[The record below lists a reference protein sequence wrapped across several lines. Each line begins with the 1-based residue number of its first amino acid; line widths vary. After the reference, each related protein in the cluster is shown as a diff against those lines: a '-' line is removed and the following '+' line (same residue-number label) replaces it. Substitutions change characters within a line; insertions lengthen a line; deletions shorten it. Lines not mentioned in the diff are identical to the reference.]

1 MKKNRLYLLCLL
13 FTCTCFYSCLQKW
26 GSDLGSGVAS
36 KTDTIGRNLVSGL
49 RDELT
54 NTVTLHK
61 LSVFLDSLLSNLSD
75 TLNVKAN
82 TLEDSLLNP
91 KVLRWADSLVST
103 VTGNHLQLNMQALQ
117 ATLVGKTKKDVLEMK
132 HSFDLLLRDILSDN
146 TRGKIGLI
154 RDELLGPKTNI
165 ALTRIIDTA
174 VTHIVD
180 SSLNLISAKLHKD
193 INPLF
198 REDASFIQ
206 RNAIWLLIIVGVIAA
221 GIIFLVWRNR
231 QKYLRMLTIVTK
243 QVHDIPDQQ
252 VYDQVTAKIKNDSIT
267 AGVEPDLR
275 DLLNKNGLINSN
287 DWIKKAS

>member
-1 MKKNRLYLLCLL
+1 MKKNRLYLLWLL
-13 FTCTCFYSCLQKW
+13 FNCTCFYSCLQKW

-103 VTGNHLQLNMQALQ
+103 ITGTHLQLNMQALQ

-154 RDELLGPKTNI
+154 RDELLGPKTNM

-180 SSLNLISAKLHKD
+180 SSLNLISAKLRKD

-198 REDASFIQ
+198 KEDASFIQ
-206 RNAIWLLIIVGVIAA
+206 RNAIWLLIIVGAIAA
-221 GIIFLVWRNR
+221 GIIFLVWKNR

-252 VYDQVTAKIKNDSIT
+252 VYDQVTTKIKNDSIT

-287 DWIKKAS
+287 DWIKKAG

>member
-1 MKKNRLYLLCLL
+1 MKKNRLYLLWLL
-13 FTCTCFYSCLQKW
+13 FNCTCFYSCLQKW

-103 VTGNHLQLNMQALQ
+103 ITGAHLQLNMQALQ

-154 RDELLGPKTNI
+154 RDELLGPKTNM

-180 SSLNLISAKLHKD
+180 SSLNLISAKLRKD

-198 REDASFIQ
+198 KEDASFIQ
-206 RNAIWLLIIVGVIAA
+206 RNAIWLLIIVGAIAA
-221 GIIFLVWRNR
+221 GIIFLVWKNR

-252 VYDQVTAKIKNDSIT
+252 VYDQVTTKIKNDSIT

-287 DWIKKAS
+287 DWIKKAG